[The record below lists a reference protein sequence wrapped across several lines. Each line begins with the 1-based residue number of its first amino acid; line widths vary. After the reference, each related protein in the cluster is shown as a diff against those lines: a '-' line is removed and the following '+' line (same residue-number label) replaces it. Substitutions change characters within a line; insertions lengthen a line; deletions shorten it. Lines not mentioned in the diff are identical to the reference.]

1 MKKIIGF
8 LLGVLIGLCIMIPV
22 INLKKEN
29 DRLSKENDKL
39 KQDIIYYKWQLEEV
53 PNIMESVRD
62 EWCDNE

>member
-1 MKKIIGF
+1 MKKILGF
-8 LLGVLIGLCIMIPV
+8 LLGFLIGLCIMIP
-22 INLKKEN
+22 IISLKKEN